1 MALQVIFIILAIT
14 TLGSALLVVTV
25 RNLFHAALAMMLSF
39 LGVAGFYVILQSGF
53 MASAQLLVYIG
64 AISILVIFAIMMTR
78 RLMSTTE
85 SPYNT
90 QMLMS
95 AFASILMFALLALV
109 IVNVWNPQGAI
120 IQAPQAPQ
128 TMVDGTDIEPAL
140 LNTVTEL
147 GRSLVSAD
155 GYVLP
160 FELASVL
167 LLAALVG
174 SIVIARPEK
183 ESSDAS

>member
-1 MALQVIFIILAIT
+1 MVQQIIFIIIALV

-39 LGVAGFYVILQSGF
+39 LGVAGFYVLLQSGF

-85 SPYNT
+85 SPFNT

-95 AFASILMFALLALV
+95 ALASFMFFALLVFV
-109 IVNVWNPQGAI
+109 IVGVWDPQGAI
-120 IQAPQAPQ
+120 LPAPQAPQ
-128 TMVDGTDIEPAL
+128 TMSDGTSIEPAL

-147 GRSLVSAD
+147 GRSLVSSD

-183 ESSDAS
+183 ESSDAI